1 MDVKIGNATLSLIEG
16 DITRQETDAIV
27 NAANTRLAGGAG
39 VDGAIHAAGGPSIM
53 TECRRIGGCPT
64 GQAVITAGGN
74 LKARF
79 VIHTVGPVYQGGGS
93 GEAALL
99 KSAYLE
105 SLKLA
110 STKGLKSLAF
120 PAISTGVYA
129 YPLEEAARIALETV
143 MAYLRRHNDLER
155 VRFVLFSRK
164 MYDIFAGELQKL
176 IQGPER

>member
-1 MDVKIGNATLSLIEG
+1 MDVKINNTTLSLIQG

-53 TECRRIGGCPT
+53 AECRRIGGCPT
-64 GQAVITAGGN
+64 GQAVMTTGGS
-74 LKARF
+74 LKARY

-93 GEAALL
+93 GEAAQL

-110 STKGLKSLAF
+110 SDRGLKSLAF
-120 PAISTGVYA
+120 PAVSTGVYA
-129 YPLEEAARIALETV
+129 YPLQEAARIALQTV
-143 MAYLRRHNDLER
+143 TDYLRQHGDLEL
-155 VRFVLFSRK
+155 VRFVLFSRTL
-164 MYDIFAGELQKL
+164 YDIFAEELKNLMQ
-176 IQGPER
+176 QSEP

>member
-27 NAANTRLAGGAG
+27 NAANARLAGGAG

-143 MAYLRRHNDLER
+143 MEYLRRHNDLER

-176 IQGPER
+176 IQRPER

>member
-1 MDVKIGNATLSLIEG
+1 MDIKIHNATLSLIQG
-16 DITRQETDAIV
+16 DITLQETDAVV

-53 TECRRIGGCPT
+53 AECRKIGGCPT
-64 GQAVITAGGN
+64 GQAVISAGGS
-74 LKARF
+74 LKARY

-110 STKGLKSLAF
+110 SARGLKSLAF

-129 YPLEEAARIALETV
+129 YPLEEAARIALTTV
-143 MAYLRRHNDLER
+143 MDYLGRHSDLEL

-164 MYDIFAGELQKL
+164 MYDIFAGELKKL
-176 IQGPER
+176 IQQP